1 MNKAEKWFLSPT
13 ILKGVQ
19 DVIFWIDVSVLNLLL
34 FAIIWEL
41 LALEIRTLYLG
52 NPRFSIEF
60 LSSPYYSFC
69 FYVYDSYLE
78 TILLSPK
85 SDAWQMK
92 WNPSVSFYASCVVNE
107 KKNVAALNFF
117 FFQHWNE
124 TYFAWFFHLVFD
136 NFGKVL

>member
-1 MNKAEKWFLSPT
+1 MSLFS
-13 ILKGVQ
+13 IY
-19 DVIFWIDVSVLNLLL
+19 LLL

-41 LALEIRTLYLG
+41 LTLEIRTLYLG

-92 WNPSVSFYASCVVNE
+92 WNPSVSFFASCVVNE
-107 KKNVAALNFF
+107 KKNVVVLNFF
-117 FFQHWNE
+117 FFNIGME
-124 TYFAWFFHLVFD
+124 PILPDFLNLLFA
-136 NFGKVL
+136 NFGKDL

>member
-1 MNKAEKWFLSPT
+1 MCL
-13 ILKGVQ
+13 
-19 DVIFWIDVSVLNLLL
+19 
-34 FAIIWEL
+34 
-41 LALEIRTLYLG
+41 
-52 NPRFSIEF
+52 FSICYFLHSSENYWLLKSEHCILETLDSLEF

-107 KKNVAALNFF
+107 KKMLPSWIFF
-117 FFQHWNE
+117 FFNIGMKPILPD
-124 TYFAWFFHLVFD
+124 FLISFLLILVKIYNGD
-136 NFGKVL
+136 R